1 MVAEC
6 KQTMSSDGQPVP
18 GARVSPLSRRAT
30 WRVYSL
36 KPGSHAPRRPTT
48 NILVP
53 ENVLSLGSSSPIYRT
68 FHNLGHASDSFFENL
83 STLISNTC
91 KYICRIEETN
101 RGTLFYINMI
111 STGIKDL
118 YVDIRAT
125 QWFSNEKI
133 IFVSPKT
140 SAPLSPLS

>member
-18 GARVSPLSRRAT
+18 GVSPLSRRAT

-36 KPGSHAPRRPTT
+36 KPGSHAPRPTT

-68 FHNLGHASDSFFENL
+68 FHNHLCFRFIFRKPFYPIL
-83 STLISNTC
+83 YPI
-91 KYICRIEETN
+91 RIYLLN
-101 RGTLFYINMI
+101 RGNCRNERRN
-111 STGIKDL
+111 SVL
-118 YVDIRAT
+118 YKYDFDAYKECNTSIYAFLVR
-125 QWFSNEKI
+125 K
-133 IFVSPKT
+133 SP
-140 SAPLSPLS
+140 SFHPRSAAPLSRFS